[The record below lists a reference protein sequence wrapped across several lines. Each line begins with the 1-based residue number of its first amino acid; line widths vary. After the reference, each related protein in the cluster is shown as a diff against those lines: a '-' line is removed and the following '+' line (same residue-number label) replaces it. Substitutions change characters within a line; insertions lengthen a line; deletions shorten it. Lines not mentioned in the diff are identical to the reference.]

1 MILRSFSL
9 LDIKAGFYSPPFFM
23 SHLAQAVRAVG
34 ELGEDLR
41 TQVGRHPADY
51 QLVELGTWDDQTGAY
66 ENHQVPRPVGLVANL
81 LREDRQAPLAL
92 DRVSGGPI

>member
-1 MILRSFSL
+1 MILKSFSL

-23 SHLAQAVRAVG
+23 SHNAQAVRAVA
-34 ELGEDLR
+34 ELGEDQR

-66 ENHQVPRPVGLVANL
+66 ENHHIPRPLGLVANL
-81 LREDRQAPLAL
+81 LRDDRQ
-92 DRVSGGPI
+92 SGLPNLEQAEGSN